1 MIHKLL
7 TVSVFPVLTFRHSMF
22 RVAVLSAPAI
32 VGATFASAAFA
43 QAQPAASVKLLD
55 YQARVPAGWNVRT
68 PSSTMRL
75 AEYVLG
81 APGGAEVVVYFFGAA
96 QGGTVD
102 ANLARWKSQF
112 SNPGGGAVEE
122 KVTHEKTGAFPLTI
136 AEYRGTYARGI
147 GAGSA
152 PEDAKPNQ
160 ILTAV
165 VAETPKGTLFF
176 QMYGPA
182 SAVEAQRKAYLDFV
196 RSMK

>member
-1 MIHKLL
+1 ML
-7 TVSVFPVLTFRHSMF
+7 TLPAFA
-22 RVAVLSAPAI
+22 VAAM
-32 VGATFASAAFA
+32 VGAALTAHLPQPVST
-43 QAQPAASVKLLD
+43 PAAAIIIAQQPHNVKLLD
-55 YQARVPAGWNVRT
+55 YQARVPATWTSKT

-75 AEYVLG
+75 AEFVAG
-81 APGGAEVVVYFFGAA
+81 APGGAEVVVYFFGVS

-112 SNPGGGAVEE
+112 TNPKGGAVEE
-122 KVTHEKTGAFPLTI
+122 KISHEKSGIFPLTI
-136 AEYRGTYARGI
+136 AEYRGTYARGV

-152 PEDAKPNQ
+152 PDEARPNQ

-176 QMYGPA
+176 QLFGPA
-182 SAVEAQRKAYLDFV
+182 AAVEAQRSAYLEFV